1 MDTQRMRIGFIA
13 TRLSG
18 TDGVSLETNKWVN
31 ILQGL
36 GHECFC
42 FCGESDWPE
51 ESVHMVPEANM
62 KHPEILKIDEMLFKD
77 KKRSGDTSRA
87 IHKLKEHLKAGLY
100 RFAKRFDLDLLIV
113 ENALS
118 LPMNVP
124 LGIAL
129 AEFIGETSMHTIAHH
144 HDFWWE
150 RTRYIKSPADDYLR
164 SAFPCTMSSVYHVV
178 INSIAA
184 RELAFRTGIG
194 SILIPNVM
202 DFDSPPSLPDGYAND
217 MRQELGIKKGTIILL
232 QPTRIVPRKKIERA
246 IALARRI
253 NTECVLVVTHTG
265 DDEGIDYRIYLKEFA
280 NLIGV
285 NFLCAAD
292 RFAFRRQT
300 TSDGRK
306 VYSIAD
312 AYSQADLVTYP
323 SVIEGFGNAFLET
336 IYYRR
341 PIIMEAYEIF
351 KCDIQPKGFK
361 VIWFEDF
368 ISQKIVED
376 VQKMLCNHELAIEW
390 VEKNY
395 QLGRRYYSYQT
406 LEKRLVTLLDHCI
419 RNW

>member
-1 MDTQRMRIGFIA
+1 MDNQRMRIGFVS

-36 GHECFC
+36 KHECFC

-51 ESVHMVPEANM
+51 DRVHIVLEADM
-62 KHPEILKIDEMLFKD
+62 RHPEILKIDETLFKD
-77 KKRSGDTSRA
+77 NKRSGDTGRA

-100 RFAKRFDLDLLIV
+100 RFVQRFDLNLLIV

-118 LPMNVP
+118 LPMNIP

-129 AEFIGETSMHTIAHH
+129 AEFICETSMDTIAHH

-150 RTRYIKSPADDYLR
+150 RTRYIKSPADDYLC
-164 SAFPCTMSSVYHVV
+164 SAFPCTMASVYHVV

-194 SILIPNVM
+194 SVIIPNVM
-202 DFDSPPSLPDGYAND
+202 DFDLPPSLPDGYAND
-217 MRQELGIKKGTIILL
+217 MRQELGIKKGTTILL

-246 IALARRI
+246 IALARRMD
-253 NTECVLVVTHTG
+253 TECVLVVTHKAG
-265 DDEGIDYRIYLKEFA
+265 DEGIDYQIYLKEFA

-285 NFLCAAD
+285 NFLCVAD
-292 RFAFRRQT
+292 RFAYRRQT
-300 TSDGRK
+300 TPDGRK

-323 SVIEGFGNAFLET
+323 SLIEGFGNAFLET

-341 PIIMEAYEIF
+341 PVIMEAYEIF

-368 ISQKIVED
+368 IGREIVED
-376 VQKMLCNHELAIEW
+376 VQKILCNHELAIEW
-390 VEKNY
+390 AEKNY

-406 LEKRLVTLLDHCI
+406 LEKRLVTLLEQCTG
-419 RNW
+419 NW